1 MYQMN
6 LTNSISCVIYILY
19 RKNIIFS
26 GGRKM
31 GLFDFLKKKE
41 EEVKEF
47 NGKIIAPISG
57 EIMALEN
64 VDDAV
69 FSV

>member
-26 GGRKM
+26 GGRKL
-31 GLFDFLKKKE
+31 GLFDFLKKN
-41 EEVKEF
+41 VVAVIEF
-47 NGKIIAPISG
+47 IGNILASISG
-57 EIMALEN
+57 
-64 VDDAV
+64 V
-69 FSV
+69 

>member
-1 MYQMN
+1 
-6 LTNSISCVIYILY
+6 
-19 RKNIIFS
+19 
-26 GGRKM
+26 M

-69 FSV
+69 FAEKMVGDGIAIVPTGSGEMLAPADGVVEKI